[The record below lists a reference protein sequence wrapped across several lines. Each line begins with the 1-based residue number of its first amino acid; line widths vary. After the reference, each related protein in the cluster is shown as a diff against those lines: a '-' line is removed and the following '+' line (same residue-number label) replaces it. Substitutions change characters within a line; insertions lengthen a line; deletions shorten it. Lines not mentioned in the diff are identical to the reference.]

1 MNAPGSGGP
10 PPLAL
15 SGITKRFGS
24 LVALDGVD
32 MVVQAGSVHAL
43 LGENGA
49 GKSTLMRIAFGTLA
63 PDAGTV
69 RSRGARPDT
78 RNAPR
83 AGIGMVHQHLSLVQT
98 LTATENFVLG
108 GTGALD
114 LGAARRRLQALGDA
128 SGLRVEPDALVCDMG
143 LAQRQR
149 LEILKAL
156 GREPHTLIMDEPT
169 AMLAPAESTELLR
182 WIRRFADGG
191 GSVVLVTHKLREAT
205 EVADE
210 ITVLRRGKVVWSGGA
225 DAKSERE
232 LAEAIFPEPRTA
244 SPPAAGAAF
253 SETVVRAAALRLRR
267 DNGSDAIADATF
279 EIRAGEIVGVAAVE
293 GSGQQ
298 ELLRALAGL
307 HVASAGVLEG
317 PPRAAYIPADRTRE
331 ALVLP
336 MTLAEN
342 VALRGL
348 GDRTGRMPW
357 REIDRRTGALITS
370 FAIAAPGPAAPA
382 ASLSGGNQQRLVVA
396 RELDDAPA
404 LVVADNP
411 TRGLDLQATAFV
423 LEQLRAAASRGAAV
437 VVHSADLDELL
448 AICTRML
455 VVFGGRVFPTGL
467 DREAVGRAMLGAA

>member
-1 MNAPGSGGP
+1 MNAPGSGRA
-10 PPLAL
+10 PLAL
-15 SGITKRFGS
+15 SGITKRFGA

-69 RSRGARPDT
+69 HAKGARHDAWG
-78 RNAPR
+78 APR

-98 LTATENFVLG
+98 LTAAENFVLG
-108 GTGALD
+108 GKGGLD
-114 LGAARRRLQALGDA
+114 LDAARNRLKALGDA
-128 SGLRVEPDALVCDMG
+128 SGLRVEPDALVRDMG

-156 GREPHTLIMDEPT
+156 GREPHSLIMDEPT
-169 AMLAPAESTELLR
+169 AMLAPAETTELLL

-205 EVADE
+205 AVADQ
-210 ITVLRRGKVVWSGGA
+210 ITVLRRGRVVWSGGA

-232 LAEAIFPEPRTA
+232 LAEAIFPEPRA
-244 SPPAAGAAF
+244 SSPAEEGGVI
-253 SETVVRAAALRLRR
+253 SEPVVRAAALRLRR

-279 EIRAGEIVGVAAVE
+279 EIRAGEIVGIAAVE
-293 GSGQQ
+293 GSGQH

-307 HVASAGVLEG
+307 HVADGGVLDG
-317 PPRAAYIPADRTRE
+317 PPDAAYIPADRTRE

-348 GDRTGRMPW
+348 GHRTGHMPW
-357 REIDRRTGALITS
+357 EAISHSTATLIRD
-370 FAIAAPGPAAPA
+370 FAIAAPGPAASVA
-382 ASLSGGNQQRLVVA
+382 ALSGGNQQRLVVA
-396 RELDDAPA
+396 RELDEAPA
-404 LVVADNP
+404 LLVADNP

-423 LEQLRAAASRGAAV
+423 LEQLRAAATRGAAV

-455 VVFGGRVFPTGL
+455 VVFGGRVFPAAL
-467 DREAVGRAMLGAA
+467 DREAIGRAMLGAA